1 MVRHVLKFVLACVF
15 TLSLA
20 ASASSAETYPSHPV
34 RFISSTPPGGP
45 QDALA
50 RLIAR
55 ALSEK
60 LGQPFVV
67 ENHPGANTMIAAQ
80 IASVAPGD
88 GYTLMMA
95 TDSTLSISPHLYSHM
110 TYRAE
115 DFVPITRVVEW
126 GADLFVSRA
135 VHATT
140 LKQFVAYAKSRPG
153 KLNYGS
159 YGYGSNPQLDA
170 EQLKR
175 VLGIDLLHIPYK
187 GSADGMTALAAN
199 DVQMM
204 VTSVGS
210 ARPLLDTGKI
220 RALAASGKTRSLAL
234 PNVPTFQESGYP
246 EQNFVS
252 WFGVVAPKG
261 TPQPIIDL
269 LAGDIQAFV
278 QSDEFRTKIA
288 PRYAWEVVKS
298 APAEFG
304 LFLKADRDA
313 YGRLIK
319 ENHIAPLD

>member
-1 MVRHVLKFVLACVF
+1 MARKALIPLLACLF
-15 TLSLA
+15 TISLT

-80 IASVAPGD
+80 IASVEPGD
-88 GYTLMMA
+88 GYTIMMA

-115 DFVPITRVVEW
+115 DFEPITRVVEW
-126 GADLFVSRA
+126 GADLFVSKA
-135 VHATT
+135 VPATT

-159 YGYGSNPQLDA
+159 YGYGSNPHLDA
-170 EQLKR
+170 EQIKR
-175 VLGIDLLHIPYK
+175 VLGINLLHIPYK
-187 GSADGMTALAAN
+187 GSADGMTALAEN

-210 ARPLLDTGKI
+210 ARPLLDAGKI
-220 RALAASGKTRSLAL
+220 RALAVSGKARSPAL
-234 PNVPTFQESGYP
+234 PDVPTFQESGYA

-252 WFGVVAPKG
+252 WFGIVAPKG
-261 TPQPIIDL
+261 TPRPIINL
-269 LAGDIQAFV
+269 LAGDIQAFI
-278 QSDEFRTKIA
+278 QGDDFRTKIA

-298 APAEFG
+298 TPAGFG
-304 LFLKADRDA
+304 LFLKADRAA
-313 YGRLIK
+313 YGKLIK
-319 ENHIAPLD
+319 EDHIVPID